1 MRRLSDDAGPARL
14 AGLRDLNPGYFAL
27 VMATGIVYRAA
38 YLDRF
43 RLLGRTGQ
51 RVGRQRDM
59 VPVVVG
65 TQSVAVAATALPASG
80 ALTALAV
87 ACWPVGAVLYL
98 GIATLVLAALLLF
111 SAGPAGIT
119 SPYWVV
125 MGCRSRPGPS
135 APGLSRRSSRSECG
149 VTWSAGYAC
158 AMSRACGASCSRSA
172 CTAWQARELG
182 TATHVSWL
190 VTLGRDEAWVALAA
204 WIAVFAGMAGSLLGL
219 RRRATAR
226 GRESGQ

>member
-119 SPYWVV
+119 SPYWVF
-125 MGCRSRPGPS
+125 MGAPAISMLAGAQILRLPPDPLTAVTRPVIAGLSVAAWAFGTWLIPPLI
-135 APGLSRRSSRSECG
+135 AFGAWRHLVRRVRLRYEPGLWSIVFPLGMYG
-149 VTWSAGYAC
+149 V
-158 AMSRACGASCSRSA
+158 ASP
-172 CTAWQARELG
+172 
-182 TATHVSWL
+182 
-190 VTLGRDEAWVALAA
+190 
-204 WIAVFAGMAGSLLGL
+204 
-219 RRRATAR
+219 
-226 GRESGQ
+226 